1 MLSLE
6 QLKEGL
12 QAGVFSAEL
21 AKIYGED
28 TPKQTLRLGEIAAQF
43 AVYFSPEAAD
53 VAAATRNV
61 AVFSAPGRS
70 EIGGNHTD
78 HNKGKVLAAGVNL
91 DILGVAAK
99 TSAPRVRVKSAGYN
113 LNDID
118 LAVLTPVQAETGH
131 SNAMIRGIC
140 AGFAQRGYAVGG
152 FDAATASDVLGGSG
166 LSSSAAFGVLIA
178 TILNHFY
185 NNAEISPL
193 ELAQIVQYAENE
205 FVGKPCGL
213 MDQTASAV
221 GGFVSI
227 DFADT
232 AHPVVTKLD
241 FDFGASGHAL
251 CIVNTGGSH
260 ADLTDDYAA
269 VRGEMESVAQA
280 LGAQV
285 LRETSKQALL
295 ENLPAAQ
302 EKCGDRAILRAL
314 HYYAENGRVDAQAAA
329 LARGDFDAFLAL
341 IKESGR
347 SSFMYNQNVFTGEMR
362 RWQPV
367 ALGLALSENILNER
381 GAWRVHGG
389 GFAGTIQA
397 FVPLDMLDGYKTAI
411 EAVFGAGSCYVLK
424 VRAHGGVRVI

>member
-1 MLSLE
+1 MLTLE
-6 QLKEGL
+6 QLNTGL
-12 QAGVFSAEL
+12 QSGAFLPEL
-21 AKIYGED
+21 EKIYGGD
-28 TPKQTLRLGEIAAQF
+28 APKQAERLKGIAARF
-43 AVYFSPEAAD
+43 AVNFSPDAQD
-53 VAAATRNV
+53 V

-78 HNKGKVLAAGVNL
+78 HNRGKVLAAGVNL

-99 TSAPRVRVKSAGYN
+99 TDEPHVRVKSAGYN
-113 LNDID
+113 LNDVD
-118 LAVLTPVQAETGH
+118 LATLTPVEAETGH

-152 FDAATASDVLGGSG
+152 FEAATASDVLGGSG

-185 NNAEISPL
+185 NGANISPL

-221 GGFVSI
+221 GGFVAI

-232 AHPVVTKLD
+232 THPVVTKLD

-285 LRETSKQALL
+285 LRETSKEALL
-295 ENLPAAQ
+295 ADLSNIR
-302 EKCGDRAILRAL
+302 KRCGDRAVLRAL
-314 HYYAENGRVDAQAAA
+314 HYFAENERVDAQAAA
-329 LARGDFDAFLAL
+329 LARGDFGGFLAL
-341 IKESGR
+341 INESGR
-347 SSFMYNQNVFTGEMR
+347 SSFMYNQNVHTGEMR

-367 ALGLALSENILNER
+367 SLGLALSESVLGAR

-397 FVPLDMLDGYKTAI
+397 FVPLDLLEEYRQAVEG
-411 EAVFGAGSCYVLK
+411 VFGAGSCYVLK
-424 VRAHGGVRVI
+424 VRPHGGVRIL

>member
-6 QLKEGL
+6 QLNKGL
-12 QAGVFSAEL
+12 KNGAFSSALEN
-21 AKIYGED
+21 IYGAD
-28 TPKQTLRLGEIAAQF
+28 APKQAERLAGIAARF
-43 AVYFSPEAAD
+43 AVHFSPEARD
-53 VAAATRNV
+53 V

-78 HNKGKVLAAGVNL
+78 HNRGKVLAAGVNL

-99 TSAPRVRVKSAGYN
+99 VNKARVRVKSAGYN
-113 LNDID
+113 LNDVD
-118 LAVLTPVQAETGH
+118 LAVLTSVEAETGH

-140 AGFAQRGYAVGG
+140 AGFAQHGHAIGG
-152 FDAATASDVLGGSG
+152 FEAATASDVLGGSG

-178 TILNHFY
+178 TVLNHFY
-185 NNAEISPL
+185 NGAQIAPL

-221 GGFVSI
+221 GGFVAI

-232 AHPVVTKLD
+232 ARPVVTKLD
-241 FDFGASGHAL
+241 FDFAASGHAL
-251 CIVNTGGSH
+251 CIVDTGGSH

-285 LRETSKQALL
+285 LRETSKEALL
-295 ENLPAAQ
+295 TDLPNVRKQ
-302 EKCGDRAILRAL
+302 CGDRAVLRAF
-314 HYYAENGRVDAQAAA
+314 HYFAENERVDAQAEA
-329 LARGDFDAFLAL
+329 LDRSDFAGFLAL

-347 SSFMYNQNVFTGEMR
+347 SSFMYNQNVYTGEMR
-362 RWQPV
+362 RRQPV
-367 ALGLALSENILNER
+367 ALGLALSESVLGKR

-397 FVPLDMLDGYKTAI
+397 FVPLDLLEEYQQAM
-411 EAVFGAGSCYVLK
+411 EAAFGQGCCYVLK
-424 VRAHGGVRVI
+424 VRAYGGVRVI

>member
-1 MLSLE
+1 MLSLN
-6 QLKEGL
+6 QLRAGL
-12 QAGVFSAEL
+12 ENGDFDAEL
-21 AKIYGED
+21 QVLYGGGA
-28 TPKQTLRLGEIAAQF
+28 PRQALRMAGIAARF
-43 AVYFSPEAAD
+43 AEHFSSD
-53 VAAATRNV
+53 TKDV

-78 HNKGKVLAAGVNL
+78 HNRGKVLAAGVNL

-99 TSAPRVRVKSAGYN
+99 NGANRVRVKSAGYKP
-113 LNDID
+113 NDVG
-118 LAVLTPVQAETGH
+118 LAALTPMESETGH

-140 AGFAQRGYAVGG
+140 AGFVQRGHAVGG

-178 TILNHFY
+178 AILNHFY
-185 NNAEISPL
+185 NDAKIAPL

-227 DFADT
+227 DFAD
-232 AHPVVTKLD
+232 AAKPIVAKLD
-241 FDFGASGHAL
+241 FDFAASGHAL

-260 ADLTDDYAA
+260 ADLTGDYAA
-269 VRGEMESVAQA
+269 VRREMESVARA

-285 LRETSKQALL
+285 LRETSREALL
-295 ENLPAAQ
+295 ADLSNIRRQ
-302 EKCGDRAILRAL
+302 CGDRAVLRAL
-314 HYYAENGRVDAQAAA
+314 HYFAENDRVDAQAAA
-329 LARGDFDAFLAL
+329 LGRGDFAAFLAL
-341 IKESGR
+341 VKESGR
-347 SSFMYNQNVFTGEMR
+347 SSFMYNQNIYTGAMTRE
-362 RWQPV
+362 QPV
-367 ALGLALSENILNER
+367 SLGLALSESVLGER

-397 FVPLDMLDGYKTAI
+397 FVPLDLL
-411 EAVFGAGSCYVLK
+411 EAYRDAMESVFGEGSCYVLR
-424 VRAHGGVRVI
+424 VRPQGGVRIF

>member
-6 QLKEGL
+6 QLTQGL
-12 QAGVFSAEL
+12 HNGAFEAQLKKLYGASA
-21 AKIYGED
+21 
-28 TPKQTLRLGEIAAQF
+28 PKHTQRLTGIAARF
-43 AVYFSPEAAD
+43 AEHFSPDAQD
-53 VAAATRNV
+53 IAAATRDV

-78 HNKGKVLAAGVNL
+78 HNRGKVLAAGVNL

-99 TSAPRVRVKSAGYN
+99 CDANRVRVKSVGYRA
-113 LNDID
+113 NDVG
-118 LAVLTPVQAETGH
+118 LTVLTPVEAETGH

-140 AGFAQRGYAVGG
+140 AGFAQRGHAIGG

-178 TILNHFY
+178 TILSHFY
-185 NNAEISPL
+185 NDAAIPPL

-221 GGFVSI
+221 GGFVAI
-227 DFADT
+227 DFEDT
-232 AHPVVTKLD
+232 AHPVVVKLD
-241 FDFGASGHAL
+241 FDFAASGHAL

-269 VRGEMESVAQA
+269 VRREMESVAQA
-280 LGAQV
+280 LGAEV
-285 LRETSKQALL
+285 LRETSQDALL
-295 ENLPAAQ
+295 ANLPAVRAQ
-302 EKCGDRAILRAL
+302 CGDRAVLRAL
-314 HYYAENGRVDAQAAA
+314 HYFAENDRVDAQAAT
-329 LARGDFDAFLAL
+329 LRRGDFAAFLSL
-341 IKESGR
+341 VKDSGR
-347 SSFMYNQNVFTGEMR
+347 SSFMYNQNVYSGEMTR
-362 RWQPV
+362 DQPV
-367 ALGLALSENILNER
+367 SLGLALSESLLSGH

-397 FVPLDMLDGYKTAI
+397 FVPLNLLDGYRDAM
-411 EAVFGAGSCYVLK
+411 EAVFGPGCCYILN
-424 VRAHGGVRVI
+424 VRPQGGVLVI

>member
-6 QLKEGL
+6 QLTLGL
-12 QAGVFSAEL
+12 QDRTFDASL
-21 AKIYGED
+21 KNIYGD
-28 TPKQTLRLGEIAAQF
+28 AAPQQAQRLAGIAARF
-43 AVYFSPEAAD
+43 AEHFSPDAQD
-53 VAAATRNV
+53 VATATRNV

-78 HNKGKVLAAGVNL
+78 HNRGKVLAAGVNL

-99 TSAPRVRVKSAGYN
+99 RESYRVRVASAGYRP
-113 LNDID
+113 NDVD
-118 LAVLTPVQAETGH
+118 LAVLTPVEAETGH

-140 AGFAQRGYAVGG
+140 AGFAQRGHAIGG
-152 FDAATASDVLGGSG
+152 FEAATASDVLGGSG

-178 TILNHFY
+178 TMLNHFY
-185 NNAEISPL
+185 NGAEIPPL
-193 ELAQIVQYAENE
+193 ELAQIVQYAENV

-221 GGFVSI
+221 GGFVEI

-241 FDFGASGHAL
+241 FDFATSGHAL

-260 ADLTDDYAA
+260 ADLTGDYAA
-269 VRGEMESVAQA
+269 VRREMESVAEA

-285 LRETSKQALL
+285 LRETSREALL
-295 ENLPAAQ
+295 ADLPNVREQ
-302 EKCGDRAILRAL
+302 CGDRAIVRAL
-314 HYYAENGRVDAQAAA
+314 HYFAENNRVDAQAAA
-329 LARGDFDAFLAL
+329 LRRGDFAAFLAL

-347 SSFMYNQNVFTGEMR
+347 SSFMYNQNVYTGQMVRE
-362 RWQPV
+362 QPV
-367 ALGLALSENILNER
+367 SLALALSESVLGER

-397 FVPLDMLDGYKTAI
+397 FVPLDLLEAYRTAV
-411 EAVFGAGSCYVLK
+411 EGVFGQGSCYVLK
-424 VRAHGGVRVI
+424 VRPYGGIRVI

>member
-1 MLSLE
+1 MLTLE
-6 QLKEGL
+6 QLTQGL
-12 QAGVFSAEL
+12 QTGAFNDEL
-21 AKIYGED
+21 EKIYGGD
-28 TPKQTLRLGEIAAQF
+28 APKQAQRLLGIAERF
-43 AVYFSPEAAD
+43 ALHFSPGAH
-53 VAAATRNV
+53 NV

-78 HNKGKVLAAGVNL
+78 HNRGKVLAAGVNL
-91 DILGVAAK
+91 DILGVAARVGE
-99 TSAPRVRVKSAGYN
+99 ARVRVKSAGYN
-113 LNDID
+113 LNDVD
-118 LAVLTPVQAETGH
+118 LATLTPVEAETGH

-140 AGFAQRGYAVGG
+140 AGFTRADHTIGG
-152 FDAATASDVLGGSG
+152 FEAATASDVLGGSG

-185 NNAEISPL
+185 NGARIAPL

-221 GGFVSI
+221 GGFVAI

-241 FDFGASGHAL
+241 FDFAASGHAL
-251 CIVNTGGSH
+251 CIVDTGGSH

-280 LGAQV
+280 LGTQV
-285 LRETSKQALL
+285 LRETSKEALL
-295 ENLPAAQ
+295 ADLANIRKQ
-302 EKCGDRAILRAL
+302 CGDRAILRAL
-314 HYYAENGRVDAQAAA
+314 HYFAENGRVDAQVAA
-329 LARGDFDAFLAL
+329 LGRGDFAGFLAL
-341 IKESGR
+341 VKGSGY
-347 SSFMYNQNVFTGEMR
+347 SSFMYNQNVYTGEMR
-362 RWQPV
+362 RRQPV
-367 ALGLALSENILNER
+367 SLGLSLSESVLGPR

-397 FVPLDMLDGYKTAI
+397 FVPLDLLEDYKQAM
-411 EAVFGAGSCYVLK
+411 EGVFGQGCCYVLK
-424 VRAHGGVRVI
+424 VRNHGGVKVI

>member
-1 MLSLE
+1 MLSLD
-6 QLKEGL
+6 QLTQGL
-12 QAGVFSAEL
+12 QNGAFLPDLEKLYGDDAPMQAQRLAGV
-21 AKIYGED
+21 
-28 TPKQTLRLGEIAAQF
+28 AARF
-43 AVYFSPEAAD
+43 ALHFSPDARD
-53 VAAATRNV
+53 V

-78 HNKGKVLAAGVNL
+78 HNRGKVLAAGVNL
-91 DILGVAAK
+91 DVLGVAAK
-99 TSAPRVRVKSAGYN
+99 TGQPRVRVKSAGYN
-113 LNDID
+113 PNDVD
-118 LAVLTPVQAETGH
+118 LATLTPVEAETGH

-140 AGFAQRGYAVGG
+140 AGFAQRGRIVGG
-152 FDAATASDVLGGSG
+152 FEAATASDVLGGSG

-178 TILNHFY
+178 TMMNHFY
-185 NNAEISPL
+185 NGAEIAPI
-193 ELAQIVQYAENE
+193 ELARIVQYAENE

-221 GGFVSI
+221 GGFVAI

-232 AHPVVTKLD
+232 ARPAVTKLD
-241 FDFGASGHAL
+241 FDFAGSGHAL

-269 VRGEMESVAQA
+269 VRREMESVAGT

-295 ENLPAAQ
+295 ADLPHVRKQ
-302 EKCGDRAILRAL
+302 CGDRAILRAL
-314 HYYAENGRVDAQAAA
+314 HYFAENDRVDAQAAA
-329 LARGDFDAFLAL
+329 LGRGDFAAFLAL
-341 IKESGR
+341 IRESGQ
-347 SSFMYNQNVFTGEMR
+347 SSFMYNQNVHTGEMR

-367 ALGLALSENILNER
+367 SLALALSESVLGGR

-397 FVPLDMLDGYKTAI
+397 FVPLDLLEEYRRALEG
-411 EAVFGAGSCYVLK
+411 VFGAGSCYVLK
-424 VRAHGGVRVI
+424 VRAQGGVRVI